1 MWPGL
6 SLVTPLF
13 IRGGFLLEPTLQNP
27 PFAVRGSPRRGGQG
41 AVRAG
46 YVVPPPAVG
55 VREVSGSQPQRPPRP
70 HSAPEPAVSPLGI
83 YTGGFQDG
91 ILRSFCPAR
100 WKEWVLCL
108 ASLRGRDMDFMV
120 SSSKATKS
128 GVSKDPASRTFSG
141 ASTGVS

>member
-1 MWPGL
+1 M
-6 SLVTPLF
+6 
-13 IRGGFLLEPTLQNP
+13 
-27 PFAVRGSPRRGGQG
+27 
-41 AVRAG
+41 RAG

-55 VREVSGSQPQRPPRP
+55 VREVSGSQPQRPPCP

-108 ASLRGRDMDFMV
+108 ASLRGRDMDFVV
-120 SSSKATKS
+120 SISKATKS